1 MSSSTYALIFT
12 VVPFAFGFVAVLAHR
27 SGGRRALVL
36 AWVAAAALLAV
47 LGFLDWRQPPDEGT
61 PLMAYLAFA
70 VLPTAAAA
78 WAADS
83 PARAKMPIIA
93 RLLVAGTVG
102 WLAILVLVGVAAV
115 VAGGAG
121 N

>member
-78 WAADS
+78 WAADYT
-83 PARAKMPIIA
+83 ARAKMPIIA